1 LISRVTDRDGNVLLE
16 DVPLGDAAAAALE
29 PPLDHEEANVL
40 SYPDS
45 ETLPTDR
52 IISEQEAYLMCDLLK
67 TVVREGTGRGVLQLG
82 GYLGGKTGTTND
94 QADAWFMGFSPTI
107 ATGVWVG
114 YDQVQVLGWGET
126 GAKTALPIWRQFMKA
141 ALETRPV
148 HDFAQPDGIEV
159 VTIDRETGLL
169 ADATTKSAYFQPF
182 LKDTAPT
189 ETSSS
194 ILSISDTQRAL
205 RDDAFQ

>member
-1 LISRVTDRDGNVLLE
+1 VAASAE
-16 DVPLGDAAAAALE
+16 DEVVPVDAEIPIDAE
-29 PPLDHEEANVL
+29 FPSDPDQIIPPE
-40 SYPDS
+40 
-45 ETLPTDR
+45 
-52 IISEQEAYLMCDLLK
+52 EAYLAVSLLRA
-67 TVVREGTGRGVLQLG
+67 VVEDPKGTGHRLRVLRRPVA
-82 GYLGGKTGTTND
+82 GKTGTTND

-141 ALETRPV
+141 ALGTRPV